1 MDQET
6 RLMTEEK
13 SARRFLFET
22 SFDTEP
28 EVDTQ
33 NEHEEEQPPEPTFSQ
48 EELDAARQDGYRD
61 GHEAGMAEALDTIE
75 AAIAAHLES
84 IWSQLPRI
92 EQAQTAAHEKLAR
105 DGVSLATTIT
115 AKILPTL
122 AMRHGT
128 DEIEALVTDCLA
140 RLVEQPKIT
149 ISVAPTA
156 GAALTE
162 KLDEFIERSGFE
174 GRFVIR
180 TEEEMGPADCRLEW
194 GDGTATRNLDIVWSE
209 IDATVSRFLSNDVG
223 SPEIDDAGKKSPDDE
238 DEAPPPAAAQPVN
251 DDANPLEAEADTDT
265 AIGSAADADA
275 NNPDIEPSA

>member
-22 SFDTEP
+22 SFDADP
-28 EVDTQ
+28 EVDTPSEQ
-33 NEHEEEQPPEPTFSQ
+33 EEEQPPEPTFSQ
-48 EELDAARQDGYRD
+48 EELDAARQDGYGD
-61 GHEAGMAEALDTIE
+61 GHEAGMAAALDTIE

-92 EQAQTAAHEKLAR
+92 EQAQTAAHEKLAH

-140 RLVEQPKIT
+140 RLVEEPKISV
-149 ISVAPTA
+149 SVAPDA
-156 GAALTE
+156 GAVLTE

-174 GRFVIR
+174 GRFVVR
-180 TEEEMGPADCRLEW
+180 TEEEMGPADCRIEW
-194 GDGTATRNLDIVWSE
+194 GDGTATRNLDAVWSE
-209 IDATVSRFLSNDVG
+209 IDATVSRFLSNDDG
-223 SPEIDDAGKKSPDDE
+223 NPEIDDAGQKSPDDE
-238 DEAPPPAAAQPVN
+238 GEAPPTAAAQPVGE
-251 DDANPLEAEADTDT
+251 DANPLEAEADTE
-265 AIGSAADADA
+265 IGSAADAEA
-275 NNPDIEPSA
+275 IKPDIEPSA